1 MAIDDLYQAGTDKV
15 LDDRVARPL
24 AERPPATSFA
34 ASTWGVIKA
43 PFTGTAAG
51 ATEAAGFWS
60 DTLGAFGTMQAA
72 YGAQSDPTLLFDPAA
87 AEQRRAEGAPA
98 RERIQTGEAFS
109 SETGTQLRATAAS
122 FAPNAETASTA
133 EQLLFGLTRFATKAV
148 GYSLTAGPVPG
159 AVIAGADEGTA
170 EAERLKLQGVDIKTR
185 TAAGAAMG
193 VATGAA
199 VALPIAGTTALR
211 TAGLVAVGGPGGFIA
226 QQAAS
231 KSILQNAGYDQIAD
245 QYNPFDPVGLAVST
259 LIPAGFG
266 AYAARGIRAR
276 GPAPTGQAPRDL
288 GSMAGNEKLA
298 LKYDDPRLDA
308 YAVTAAQRE
317 GIPPEA
323 LLAIKNVGEKSNPT
337 AVSPKDAKGV
347 MQFIPD
353 TWAAYGKGDPRD
365 PVASIDAGA
374 RLMKDLIKQ
383 YDGNVRAAIAHY
395 NGGNKAGKAVM
406 EGRTPPAA
414 ETSRYLERT
423 DNYLAER
430 AGTEAGRAAAA
441 DPDAVAAA
449 RVQQVRDS
457 VEASNLYRPDDM
469 HGSSD
474 HLDAV
479 LRASDQ
485 ISAGQRVDVG
495 DSVRLDDLS
504 PVAESKAF
512 RDWFADSKVM
522 DSAGNPVKVFHGT
535 NTDFSAFSNEK
546 IGNRTGNK
554 TATGGHFFSSNPEIA
569 AIFAGEG
576 KAVFEGANVR
586 PAYLSM
592 RAPLDLPAARF
603 RDEFVRGDGNFEAY
617 IAATKAEGY
626 DGIRIVGDEK
636 LSADKYSKEY
646 TADSWIAFEPAQI
659 KSAIGASAKF
669 NDFRAGV
676 DSLSGAKPVDMAESA
691 PAAQK
696 PAPAV
701 VDPAAGEPG
710 AAPAANP
717 AAGHADAQA
726 AEISALSPDM
736 MVQLEGMGAPMRL
749 ADALEAVKAEAAR
762 EAADA
767 PLLQVAANCFLR
779 NS

>member
-1 MAIDDLYQAGTDKV
+1 MAIDDLFQQGTDKV

-34 ASTWGVIKA
+34 ASTWGVVKA

-51 ATEAAGFWS
+51 ATESAGFWS
-60 DTLGAFGTMQAA
+60 DMLGAFGTMQAA
-72 YGAQSDPTLLFDPAA
+72 YGAQSDPTLLFDPGA
-87 AEQRRAEGAPA
+87 AEKRREEGAPA
-98 RERIQTGEAFS
+98 RERIQSGEAFS

-122 FAPNAETASTA
+122 FAPNPETASTA

-148 GYSLTAGPVPG
+148 GYSLAAGPVPG

-170 EAERLKLQGVDIKTR
+170 EAERLKVQGVDIQTR

-193 VATGAA
+193 VATAGA

-231 KSILQNAGYDQIAD
+231 KAILQDAGYDQIAN

-276 GPAPTGQAPRDL
+276 GPAPAGGPAPRALAD
-288 GSMAGNEKLA
+288 MAGNEKLA

-323 LLAIKNVGEKSNPT
+323 LLAIKNAGEKSGSQ
-337 AVSPKDAKGV
+337 AVSPKGAKGV
-347 MQFIPD
+347 MQFMDD
-353 TWAAYGKGDPRD
+353 TFAAYGKGDPRD

-374 RLMKDLIKQ
+374 RYMKDLIKQ

-395 NGGNKAGKAVM
+395 NGGGKAGKAVM
-406 EGRTPPAA
+406 EGRAPPAA

-449 RVQQVRDS
+449 RVQQVRET
-457 VEASNLYRPDDM
+457 VESWNLRDPTDAAAAQ
-469 HGSSD
+469 D
-474 HLDAV
+474 HLNAV
-479 LRASDQ
+479 LRAQDQ
-485 ISAGQRVDVG
+485 IATGQRVEIG
-495 DSVRLDDLS
+495 DTIPLDTLGQARMLDDFTARL
-504 PVAESKAF
+504 EST
-512 RDWFADSKVM
+512 R
-522 DSAGNPVKVFHGT
+522 AGLLPDAANIAPPG
-535 NTDFSAFSNEK
+535 D
-546 IGNRTGNK
+546 IGNLRSEISRLEESRPGTGDADLRAVAKDIQAAEGISYKQALAAAKKQVGQQLADIDAQVGRLQRQVDAHRTAAETQK
-554 TATGGHFFSSNPEIA
+554 TVAQLDSQIAQVRSDRA
-569 AIFAGEG
+569 AIDAPTP
-576 KAVFEGANVR
+576 KPAALAVRQA
-586 PAYLSM
+586 LT
-592 RAPLDLPAARF
+592 DLPAPKA
-603 RDEFVRGDGNFEAY
+603 AA
-617 IAATKAEGY
+617 AATEA
-626 DGIRIVGDEK
+626 
-636 LSADKYSKEY
+636 
-646 TADSWIAFEPAQI
+646 PAP
-659 KSAIGASAKF
+659 A
-669 NDFRAGV
+669 
-676 DSLSGAKPVDMAESA
+676 
-691 PAAQK
+691 AAQK

-701 VDPAAGEPG
+701 VDPAASEPG
-710 AAPAANP
+710 SAPAANP

-726 AEISALSPDM
+726 AEIAALSPDM
-736 MVQLEGMGAPMRL
+736 LVQLEGMAAPMRL

-762 EAADA
+762 DVADA

>member
-24 AERPPATSFA
+24 AERPAATSFA

-43 PFTGTAAG
+43 PFTGVGAG

-60 DTLGAFGTMQAA
+60 DTLNTFGTMQAA

-148 GYSLTAGPVPG
+148 GYSLAAGPVPG
-159 AVIAGADEGTA
+159 AVIAGADEATA
-170 EAERLKLQGVDIKTR
+170 EAQRLKLQGVDIKTR

-193 VATGAA
+193 AATAVA
-199 VALPIAGTTALR
+199 VALPVAGSTALK

-231 KSILQNAGYDQIAD
+231 KSILQNAGYEEIAN

-259 LIPAGFG
+259 LVPAGFG
-266 AYAARGIRAR
+266 AYASRGIRAR
-276 GPAPTGQAPRDL
+276 GPAPTGPAPRDL

-323 LLAIKNVGEKSNPT
+323 LLAIKNVGEKSGPQ
-337 AVSPKDAKGV
+337 AVSPKGAKGV
-347 MQFIPD
+347 MQFMDD
-353 TWAAYGKGDPRD
+353 TWSAYGKGDPRD

-374 RLMKDLIKQ
+374 RFMKDLIKQ

-449 RVQQVRDS
+449 RVQQVRET
-457 VEASNLYRPDDM
+457 VESWNLRDPADAAAAQE
-469 HGSSD
+469 
-474 HLDAV
+474 HLNAV
-479 LRASDQ
+479 LRAQDQ
-485 ISAGQRVDVG
+485 IATGQRVDIG
-495 DSVRLDDLS
+495 DTIPLDTLGQARMLDDFTARL
-504 PVAESKAF
+504 EST
-512 RDWFADSKVM
+512 R
-522 DSAGNPVKVFHGT
+522 AGLLPDAAGLAPAGDIGT
-535 NTDFSAFSNEK
+535 LRA
-546 IGNRTGNK
+546 
-554 TATGGHFFSSNPEIA
+554 EIA
-569 AIFAGEG
+569 QLEQSRPGTTDADLR
-576 KAVFEGANVR
+576 AVAKEIQAADGVSYKQA
-586 PAYLSM
+586 LS
-592 RAPLDLPAARF
+592 
-603 RDEFVRGDGNFEAY
+603 
-617 IAATKAEGY
+617 AATKQT
-626 DGIRIVGDEK
+626 DTK
-636 LSADKYSKEY
+636 LAD
-646 TADSWIAFEPAQI
+646 IGAQI
-659 KSAIGASAKF
+659 ERLQRQVETHRTAAETQKTIAQLDSQIARVRSDRAAVDAPTPKPGALAV
-669 NDFRAGV
+669 RQAV
-676 DSLSGAKPVDMAESA
+676 AELPGAKPTDMAESA
-691 PAAQK
+691 PVAQK

-710 AAPAANP
+710 AAPAENP

-726 AEISALSPDM
+726 AEIAALSPDM
-736 MVQLEGMGAPMRL
+736 MVQLEGMAAPMRL
-749 ADALEAVKAEAAR
+749 ADALESVKAEAAR
-762 EAADA
+762 DVADA

>member
-34 ASTWGVIKA
+34 ASTWGVLKA

-72 YGAQSDPTLLFDPAA
+72 YGAQSDPSLLFDPVA

-98 RERIQTGEAFS
+98 RERIQSGEAFS

-122 FAPNAETASTA
+122 FAPNPETASTA

-148 GYSLTAGPVPG
+148 GYSLAAGPVPG

-170 EAERLKLQGVDIKTR
+170 EAERLKMQGVDIKTR
-185 TAAGAAMG
+185 TAAGAVMG
-193 VATGAA
+193 AATGAA
-199 VALPIAGTTALR
+199 VALPIAGTTVLR

-231 KSILQNAGYDQIAD
+231 KAILQNADYDQVAN

-266 AYAARGIRAR
+266 AYVARGIRAR
-276 GPAPTGQAPRDL
+276 GPAPAGGPAPRDL

-323 LLAIKNVGEKSNPT
+323 LLAIKNVGEKSGPQ
-337 AVSPKDAKGV
+337 AVSPKGAKGV
-347 MQFIPD
+347 MQFMDD

-374 RLMKDLIKQ
+374 RFMKDLIKQ

-430 AGTEAGRAAAA
+430 AGTEAGRLAAA

-449 RVQQVRDS
+449 RVQQVRET
-457 VEASNLYRPDDM
+457 VESWNLRDPADTVAAQE
-469 HGSSD
+469 
-474 HLDAV
+474 HLNAV
-479 LRASDQ
+479 LRAQDQ
-485 ISAGQRVDVG
+485 IATGQRVDIG
-495 DSVRLDDLS
+495 DTIPLDTLGQARMLDDFTARLESTRAGLLPDAAGLAPAGDIGTLRAEITQLEQSRPGTTDADLRAAAKEIQAAEGVSYKQALS
-504 PVAESKAF
+504 TATKQTDTKLADIGAQIERLQRQVETHRTAAETQKTIAQLDSQIARVRSDRAAVDAPTPKPGALAVRQAVAE
-512 RDWFADSKVM
+512 
-522 DSAGNPVKVFHGT
+522 
-535 NTDFSAFSNEK
+535 
-546 IGNRTGNK
+546 
-554 TATGGHFFSSNPEIA
+554 
-569 AIFAGEG
+569 
-576 KAVFEGANVR
+576 
-586 PAYLSM
+586 
-592 RAPLDLPAARF
+592 LP
-603 RDEFVRGDGNFEAY
+603 
-617 IAATKAEGY
+617 
-626 DGIRIVGDEK
+626 
-636 LSADKYSKEY
+636 
-646 TADSWIAFEPAQI
+646 
-659 KSAIGASAKF
+659 
-669 NDFRAGV
+669 
-676 DSLSGAKPVDMAESA
+676 GAKPAEVAESA
-691 PAAQK
+691 PVAQK
-696 PAPAV
+696 PSPAV

-710 AAPAANP
+710 TAPAANP

-726 AEISALSPDM
+726 AEIAALSPDM
-736 MVQLEGMGAPMRL
+736 MVQLEGMATPMRV

-762 EAADA
+762 ESADA